1 MKTWQVIAAASAV
14 YLGGCAGFAAYVP
27 DGNTNTGGTPLQCA
41 AITLSTNTN
50 PQAPQGSDTEEV
62 LQITNG
68 QVNTLHGRSPG
79 DAVVTLSIT
88 GLPNGLGFTFAD
100 GETQPTRTVPLN
112 STWNED
118 IHYLPDGTIQPGDYQ
133 VTIRAQEQGCPA
145 VTQNVTV
152 SVIGGG

>member
-1 MKTWQVIAAASAV
+1 MKTWQLIAAASAV

-50 PQAPQGSDTEEV
+50 PQAPQGSDTEEI

-79 DAVVTLSIT
+79 DATVTLSAI
-88 GLPNGLGFTFAD
+88 GLPAGMGFTFAD
-100 GETQPTRTVPLN
+100 GNIEPNITVPLN
-112 STWNED
+112 SVWNED
-118 IHYLPDGTIQPGDYQ
+118 IHYLPDGSVPPGDYPITLQ
-133 VTIRAQEQGCPA
+133 AHEEGCSPVTI
-145 VTQNVTV
+145 NVTV
-152 SVIGGG
+152 SVSGGG